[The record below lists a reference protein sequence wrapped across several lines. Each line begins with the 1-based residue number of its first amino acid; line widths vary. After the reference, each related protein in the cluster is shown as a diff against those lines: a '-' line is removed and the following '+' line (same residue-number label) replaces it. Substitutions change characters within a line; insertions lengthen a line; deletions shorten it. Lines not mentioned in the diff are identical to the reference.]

1 LDPKK
6 KFSYV
11 EMKFFTMWWEDQTEV
26 MKQDVRTL
34 VSEGRLELLNAG
46 WSMHD
51 EACPHYEDLIT
62 NMQMGHDFVLKEF
75 GVKPRIGW

>member
-1 LDPKK
+1 
-6 KFSYV
+6 
-11 EMKFFTMWWEDQTEV
+11 MKFFTMWWEDQTEV

>member
-1 LDPKK
+1 
-6 KFSYV
+6 
-11 EMKFFTMWWEDQTEV
+11 MKFFTMWWEDQTEV

-34 VSEGRLELLNAG
+34 VSQGRLELLNAG

-51 EACPHYEDLIT
+51 EACPHYEDMIT

>member
-1 LDPKK
+1 
-6 KFSYV
+6 
-11 EMKFFTMWWEDQTEV
+11 MKFFTMWWDEQTEE

-46 WSMHD
+46 WSMPD

>member
-1 LDPKK
+1 
-6 KFSYV
+6 
-11 EMKFFTMWWEDQTEV
+11 MKFFTMWWEDQTEV
-26 MKQDVRTL
+26 MTQDVRTL

-62 NMQMGHDFVLKEF
+62 NMQMGHDFVLNEF

>member
-1 LDPKK
+1 
-6 KFSYV
+6 
-11 EMKFFTMWWEDQTEV
+11 MKFFTMWWKDQTEDI
-26 MKQDVRTL
+26 KQGVRTL
-34 VSEGRLELLNAG
+34 VSQGRLELLNAG